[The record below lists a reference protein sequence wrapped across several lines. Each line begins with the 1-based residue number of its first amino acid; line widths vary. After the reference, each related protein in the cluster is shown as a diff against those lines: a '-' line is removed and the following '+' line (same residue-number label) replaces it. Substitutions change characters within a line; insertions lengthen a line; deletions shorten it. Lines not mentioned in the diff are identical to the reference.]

1 MSLPSRRHTTLPLRR
16 SPPAGSD
23 GQQRYSHSG
32 AESSSLPSSS
42 VPSDPFG
49 MRRIERRLAFAESW
63 NNSSR
68 RSAWNSPVDFHLLD
82 YVSEY
87 DNNLMCPICHSPFVD
102 PVVLQE
108 CDHCFCRDCLRQ
120 TWSIS
125 EYQPGLPKGNCPT
138 CRTRCKL
145 MGRGPVSRI
154 LVNILDDLVVRC
166 PKHEEGC
173 TSEIKRSEVQNH
185 VNNYCAYTWVECP
198 GQECELPLRRKDAGE
213 CMHFGVTC
221 IDCRQTTHMA
231 NLETHWNSECP
242 DRKVSCDLCNSM
254 VFYREISLH
263 ARESCPAITIPCTG
277 ATYGCMFRAKR
288 GAINQHTKQCTFA
301 SFAPFLDA
309 QSKRMAELEEQQNL
323 LSRKMQVLEGGFSS
337 VERILQ
343 SSEVHHASQSRPG
356 SNRSSMAIIDDDG
369 LSDPL
374 PANSTVPPL
383 HTELSSDDFYDTPAW
398 PLASNSM
405 TSPLETR
412 IRGNLALGA
421 SIAPVDPPL
430 SAFNQGVRP
439 MQAPLSQP
447 HVWESTLQPANLT
460 PYTHLLSLHESL
472 RDEVTR
478 VSSALTDLDG
488 RHSMMILNENLRLK
502 EELAYIGGQVGGLG
516 RQVGWL
522 TGLRL
527 QDNAAR
533 GPASNAPATGLA
545 TSRTMPIRADGSEA
559 VTAAIS
565 APRRRLTDEGR
576 TKL

>member
-1 MSLPSRRHTTLPLRR
+1 
-16 SPPAGSD
+16 
-23 GQQRYSHSG
+23 
-32 AESSSLPSSS
+32 
-42 VPSDPFG
+42 

-125 EYQPGLPKGNCPT
+125 EYQPGIPKGNCPT
-138 CRTRCKL
+138 CRTHCKL

-198 GQECELPLRRKDAGE
+198 GQDCELPLRRKDAEE

-231 NLETHWNSECP
+231 NLETHWKSECP
-242 DRKVSCDLCNSM
+242 DRKVSCDLCESM

-277 ATYGCMFRAKR
+277 ATYGCTLRAKR

-309 QSKRMAELEEQQNL
+309 QSRRLAELEEQQTL
-323 LSRKMQVLEGGFSS
+323 LLRKMQVLEGGFSS

-374 PANSTVPPL
+374 S
-383 HTELSSDDFYDTPAW
+383 
-398 PLASNSM
+398 
-405 TSPLETR
+405 
-412 IRGNLALGA
+412 
-421 SIAPVDPPL
+421 
-430 SAFNQGVRP
+430 
-439 MQAPLSQP
+439 
-447 HVWESTLQPANLT
+447 ANLT

-527 QDNAAR
+527 QDNATR
-533 GPASNAPATGLA
+533 GPAFNPPTTALA
-545 TSRTMPIRADGSEA
+545 TSRTMPSRADGAEA
-559 VTAAIS
+559 VAAAIS